1 MTVQRNALFIDMFDQ
16 DFVTLLR
23 EQLGEE
29 TEALLQALE
38 TEQETSVRL
47 NDRKLRPDELAE
59 YRREPVEWCPHGWYL
74 SERPQFSR
82 DPLFHAGTYYVQE
95 ASSMYLWAMLEKYVA
110 KDAKVLDCCAAP
122 GGKSTLVSQY
132 LGEEGFLLSNEF
144 VAKRANILVENILK
158 WGRSNVAVTNETV
171 DHLAKLGEIFDCVV
185 VDAPCSGE
193 GMFRKDEEARRE
205 WSLKNVEMCV
215 ERQREIL
222 QPAWQT
228 LREGGV
234 MVYST
239 CTFNR
244 KENEENVEWIEKE
257 LDGEVLEMRHFY
269 PHKSRGEGLF
279 MSVIRKKTGQGIQI
293 KGKRLSLVKE
303 KAEWLKEPEEFVLVE
318 NKGIRYAIDK
328 RHLEIEENINAAGL
342 NVFVHGV
349 QYAELKGKEWIPAAG
364 LALNESLDDAKF
376 AKIETD
382 KELALKYLRCEAIQ
396 ADNVAKGIVLV
407 EHQGHP
413 LGWAKNVGNR
423 CNNLYPQYWRLR
435 N

>member
-1 MTVQRNALFIDMFDQ
+1 
-16 DFVTLLR
+16 
-23 EQLGEE
+23 
-29 TEALLQALE
+29 
-38 TEQETSVRL
+38 
-47 NDRKLRPDELAE
+47 
-59 YRREPVEWCPHGWYL
+59 
-74 SERPQFSR
+74 
-82 DPLFHAGTYYVQE
+82 
-95 ASSMYLWAMLEKYVA
+95 
-110 KDAKVLDCCAAP
+110 
-122 GGKSTLVSQY
+122 
-132 LGEEGFLLSNEF
+132 
-144 VAKRANILVENILK
+144 
-158 WGRSNVAVTNETV
+158 
-171 DHLAKLGEIFDCVV
+171 
-185 VDAPCSGE
+185 
-193 GMFRKDEEARRE
+193 
-205 WSLKNVEMCV
+205 
-215 ERQREIL
+215 
-222 QPAWQT
+222 
-228 LREGGV
+228 
-234 MVYST
+234 
-239 CTFNR
+239 
-244 KENEENVEWIEKE
+244 
-257 LDGEVLEMRHFY
+257 
-269 PHKSRGEGLF
+269 

>member
-1 MTVQRNALFIDMFDQ
+1 MFDQ

-29 TEALLQALE
+29 TEQLLEALE
-38 TEQETSVRL
+38 TEQVTSVRL
-47 NDRKLRPDELAE
+47 NDRKLRTDELADF
-59 YRREPVEWCPHGWYL
+59 RREPVEWCPHGWYL

-82 DPLFHAGTYYVQE
+82 DPLLYAGTYYVQE
-95 ASSMYLWAMLEKYVA
+95 ASSMCLWAMLEKYVS
-110 KDAKVLDCCAAP
+110 KDARVLDCCAAP

-132 LGEEGFLLSNEF
+132 LNEEGFLLSNEF

-171 DHLAKLGEIFDCVV
+171 DHLAKLGEMFDCVV

-193 GMFRKDEEARRE
+193 GMFRKDEEARKE

-222 QPAWQT
+222 VPAWQT
-228 LREGGV
+228 LRENGV
-234 MVYST
+234 MIYST
-239 CTFNR
+239 CTFNK
-244 KENEENVEWIEKE
+244 KENEENVEWIADE
-257 LDGEVLEMRHFY
+257 LGGKVLEMRHFY
-269 PHKSRGEGLF
+269 PHKSKGEGLF
-279 MSVIRKKTGQGIQI
+279 MAVVRKNEGDGFEI
-293 KGKRLSLVKE
+293 KGKKLSLLKE
-303 KAEWLKEPEEFVLVE
+303 KAEWLKEPDGFVLIE

-328 RHLEIEENINAAGL
+328 RHLETEEKINAAGL
-342 NVFVHGV
+342 NVFAHGV
-349 QYAELKGKEWIPAAG
+349 QYAEQKGKDWIPAAG
-364 LALNESLDDAKF
+364 LALNEALDTEKF
-376 AKIETD
+376 SKIEAD

-396 ADNVAKGIVLV
+396 TECAAKGIVLV
-407 EHQGHP
+407 EFDGHP